1 LQVAELRKSER
12 KLQEE
17 VNIVYKEKAKLAED
31 YVAAT
36 RQLQIVRDNFEQH
49 DKILTERSATIK
61 ELKVARKEVLAQMDH
76 LRDAHA
82 EAVQEMQV
90 TLNFPPSF
98 AHSSIDGIS
107 GVREAKQCVME
118 GASRVCQI
126 CCESYFSPLTTP
138 HLSHIHLGGVPL
150 EH

>member
-17 VNIVYKEKAKLAED
+17 VNSLYKEKAKLAED

-49 DKILTERSATIK
+49 DRVLTERSATIK
-61 ELKVARKEVLAQMDH
+61 DLKLSKKELAAQMDH
-76 LRDAHA
+76 LKDAHA

-90 TLNFPPSF
+90 PILPPTNPVTVMPK
-98 AHSSIDGIS
+98 IS
-107 GVREAKQCVME
+107 ALPKRCSLQRQRSEEATHLQAVVPTTRIH
-118 GASRVCQI
+118 RV
-126 CCESYFSPLTTP
+126 
-138 HLSHIHLGGVPL
+138 V
-150 EH
+150 